1 MWDRDALDT
10 LDDSNMGLKG
20 SPTQIAKAS
29 DKVAKGAGEK
39 VAPETANEAADYI
52 LGKLAEK
59 FVI

>member
-1 MWDRDALDT
+1 
-10 LDDSNMGLKG
+10 MGLKG

-39 VAPETANEAADYI
+39 VAPETASEAADYI
-52 LGKLAEK
+52 LAKLAEK

>member
-1 MWDRDALDT
+1 
-10 LDDSNMGLKG
+10 MGLKG

-39 VAPETANEAADYI
+39 VVPESANEAADYI